1 MVNPIE
7 PGKPSSGHGHE
18 LAMADQLDPG
28 SRLDPHRW
36 LGPSK
41 LAGARKSGWGPQNGG
56 MAPPSFDL
64 NSSPAPG
71 ASLTAGMAPNAAAG
85 IESSGGAIR
94 PRQWQARLIEL
105 LRTRLLN
112 PIPGGHDLLVHA
124 GPGAGKT
131 LGALLGFQ
139 QLCAEGRLDRFLVF
153 CHRSSIAAQWMQ
165 AAGHLGL
172 DLRQWDDEGVT
183 GANPLNGEL
192 AGELTGALAGTNPL
206 AGTNHLAGTMAPAGL
221 LLTYQGAARNRQR
234 LERQLAA
241 AGFGRWL
248 AIADEVHHL
257 GLDPD
262 EPEAAA
268 WGHAFNLLSQAAQ
281 LRLGLTGTP
290 FRADNLAFCAA
301 RRLRLRQG
309 EEIVEQIA
317 ADLSVEPRE
326 LIAAGDVRP
335 LEFCFQD
342 GWVDHGRY
350 PQATDL
356 ETSPISAES
365 RESWRARN
373 LRRAIEPGDESSIAL
388 RLLLQGR
395 SRLEQLRQGH
405 PEAAGLVIARDIA
418 HARRITGLLEEQG
431 DRVHLVHSQDP
442 EAARRMAAFRG
453 GEADWL
459 VSIDMCAEGFDA
471 PRLRLVTY
479 LTTVVTRS
487 RFLQAITRAV
497 RVDGG
502 RAALEAIPRL
512 PSYVYAPA
520 DPLLIGFA
528 RSWSLSEPYL
538 IRPRSLPGEP
548 LAGGAPS
555 GTLPLQAIDERPG
568 DLIRFRGPE
577 LPSFLPSASNSRNR

>member
-1 MVNPIE
+1 ME
-7 PGKPSSGHGHE
+7 
-18 LAMADQLDPG
+18 
-28 SRLDPHRW
+28 
-36 LGPSK
+36 
-41 LAGARKSGWGPQNGG
+41 
-56 MAPPSFDL
+56 
-64 NSSPAPG
+64 
-71 ASLTAGMAPNAAAG
+71 PNAAAC
-85 IESSGGAIR
+85 IEPSGGGIQ

-105 LRTRLLN
+105 LRSRLLN

-139 QLCAEGRLDRFLVF
+139 QLWAEGRLDRFLVF

-172 DLRQWDDEGVT
+172 DLREWDDEGVT
-183 GANPLNGEL
+183 GAIPSNEAL
-192 AGELTGALAGTNPL
+192 AGELTEVLAGALTGNKT
-206 AGTNHLAGTMAPAGL
+206 PAGL

-234 LERQLAA
+234 LERQLAT

-350 PQATDL
+350 PQATSL

-395 SRLEQLRQGH
+395 SRLEQLRHGH

-568 DLIRFRGPE
+568 ELIRFRGPE